1 MLTFFQYKLY
11 LTAVAGLG
19 ALWWPLGCKQLL
31 SLEWGRKPEHSE
43 ETLNTERLQPLNSGS
58 NPGPSCCEATL
69 TTLSPCCLSKS
80 HPNTVTVITHI
91 FCQRFSWFPLR
102 SFSSFPPLL
111 PLYLYPQVFPAEQC
125 RPELN
130 IWVIWLDRSEEVRMT
145 LCPIK
150 ALLSQ
155 LIQRCRASPHLH
167 NTFWR
172 THDCQRAPHVVVLT
186 LTKIILFFIFG
197 R

>member
-145 LCPIK
+145 LSNKSSAQSINTEVPS
-150 ALLSQ
+150 LTTPSQ
-155 LIQRCRASPHLH
+155 HILKNSWLPKSPSCGS
-167 NTFWR
+167 F
-172 THDCQRAPHVVVLT
+172 D
-186 LTKIILFFIFG
+186 FD
-197 R
+197 